1 MFYNRILLLLLSK
14 LKNKIKGDLEITDD
28 VETADGL
35 NYYFINIK
43 NKLLRTDYQTF
54 SIRKQVTNNVM
65 FNFVELENKHYKN

>member
-43 NKLLRTDYQTF
+43 
-54 SIRKQVTNNVM
+54 KQITKDRLSNI
-65 FNFVELENKHYKN
+65 FNP